1 MLSNQRNMADKYMS
15 GGEKGLK
22 EDIVVVQTGHIIK
35 KCAPNVLNSYV
46 LRAICGVFSILQ

>member
-1 MLSNQRNMADKYMS
+1 MADKYMS

-22 EDIVVVQTGHIIK
+22 EDIVVVPTGHVIK
-35 KCAPNVLNSYV
+35 KCAPKVLNSYV